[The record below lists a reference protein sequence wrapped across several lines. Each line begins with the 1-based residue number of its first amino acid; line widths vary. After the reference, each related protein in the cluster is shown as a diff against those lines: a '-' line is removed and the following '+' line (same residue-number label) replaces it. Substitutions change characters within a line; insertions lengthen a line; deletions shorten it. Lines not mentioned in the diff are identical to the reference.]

1 MIEIFFGLLG
11 GLGLFLYGM
20 NIMSTGLQKTAGDN
34 LKSIIGLLTT
44 NRLMAVIVGTVVTA
58 IIQSSSASTVMVVG
72 FVNAGMMKL
81 TQAVG
86 VIMGANIGTT
96 ITAQIITFSIDKYA
110 PVIIGISVAIWLFS
124 RNRKI
129 KQLAE
134 AFIGFGILF
143 LGLRFMADSL
153 SPLKEYE
160 AFQEM
165 LVSFGGFP
173 ILGILAGFFITVL
186 VQSSS
191 AATGILLALAMEGLV
206 PIESGLP
213 ILFGINMGTTTTAIF
228 SSVGANVT
236 AKRAAAFHFIFN
248 FVGTVIFM
256 IFFQGATYKI
266 ITYLTPNNVPRQIAN
281 AHTLFNVTNTLVL
294 LPFSGILVKIAKKV
308 VPGEDEF
315 IHGIQYIDN
324 RMLETPSIAI
334 VSVIKEA
341 LHMGNVTKKSL
352 RNAVEGFI
360 ENNQKKIDE
369 TLKLERIVN
378 ETEREIASYL
388 VKLSNTDL
396 SQDNREIVYGLFN
409 AINDIERVG
418 DHAENIA
425 ELAQYKTDN
434 KLIFSDTAMEELDKI
449 STLALGAYANAL
461 DAVRDMDESLAM
473 KVLELEGEVDILER
487 SLRANHIERLSN
499 NNCIPASGVVF
510 LDVISNLER
519 IADHAANIA
528 LAVMDKMHITK

>member
-1 MIEIFFGLLG
+1 
-11 GLGLFLYGM
+11 
-20 NIMSTGLQKTAGDN
+20 
-34 LKSIIGLLTT
+34 
-44 NRLMAVIVGTVVTA
+44 
-58 IIQSSSASTVMVVG
+58 
-72 FVNAGMMKL
+72 
-81 TQAVG
+81 
-86 VIMGANIGTT
+86 
-96 ITAQIITFSIDKYA
+96 
-110 PVIIGISVAIWLFS
+110 
-124 RNRKI
+124 
-129 KQLAE
+129 
-134 AFIGFGILF
+134 
-143 LGLRFMADSL
+143 
-153 SPLKEYE
+153 
-160 AFQEM
+160 
-165 LVSFGGFP
+165 
-173 ILGILAGFFITVL
+173 
-186 VQSSS
+186 
-191 AATGILLALAMEGLV
+191 
-206 PIESGLP
+206 
-213 ILFGINMGTTTTAIF
+213 
-228 SSVGANVT
+228 
-236 AKRAAAFHFIFN
+236 
-248 FVGTVIFM
+248 M

>member
-213 ILFGINMGTTTTAIF
+213 ILFGINMGTTSTAIF